1 MNRGLTWV
9 VLTYSVA
16 GIAQLA
22 SILALSQEQNARTE
36 VQATAG
42 SAMHDIS
49 GTWVAKMTTPMGELE
64 VTYKLTVKDGKITGT
79 QSLPFGDSP
88 IVDGRVS
95 GDTFRFVV
103 ELESFGDIQ
112 KREVKGKI
120 VGDALELTPAM
131 PAPPPGMGP
140 GAEGPGGPPSGGP
153 PGPGAAGSPGAA
165 PPPFQIQTVLAR
177 RGTPTPSYRA
187 PSVDYAALPHLALH
201 TLRSIPSVGVANTPP
216 MGWHVGG
223 IGGRHR
229 ARSVDRQSPR
239 QPPAGR
245 DRAKVSV

>member
-9 VLTYSVA
+9 VLTCSMT
-16 GIAQLA
+16 GIGWLA
-22 SILALSQEQNARTE
+22 STPVMSQEQNARTE
-36 VQATAG
+36 VQANAG
-42 SAMHDIS
+42 PAIHDIS

-64 VTYKLTVKDGKITGT
+64 ITYKLRVSGGKITGT

-131 PAPPPGMGP
+131 PGPPPGMGP
-140 GAEGPGGPPSGGP
+140 GPGGPGGPPAGGP
-153 PGPGAAGSPGAA
+153 PGSGPAGAPGEA
-165 PPPFQIQTVLAR
+165 PPPFQIQTVVAR

-201 TLRSIPSVGVANTPP
+201 ALRSIPSVGVASTPL
-216 MGWHVGG
+216 
-223 IGGRHR
+223 
-229 ARSVDRQSPR
+229 
-239 QPPAGR
+239 
-245 DRAKVSV
+245 